1 MLLGG
6 PTLARGYR
14 GGDPDGAFVA
24 DDDGQ
29 RWWRTADAGRLDG
42 GRLQVLGR
50 LDDAVLTGGV
60 TVLPAAV
67 EAVLLRLPGVAE
79 AVVTGVD
86 DPEWGRRVVAA
97 VVPAAGAPAPG
108 AGRRPGPGGGA
119 SWVPYAAPRQLLVL
133 DALPL
138 VGVGKPDRAAVAR
151 LAAGG

>member
-1 MLLGG
+1 M
-6 PTLARGYR
+6 
-14 GGDPDGAFVA
+14 
-24 DDDGQ
+24 
-29 RWWRTADAGRLDG
+29 
-42 GRLQVLGR
+42 LGR

-67 EAVLLRLPGVAE
+67 ETVLLRLPGIAE

-97 VVPAAGAPAPG
+97 VVPAAGAPAPVL
-108 AGRRPGPGGGA
+108 ADVRDRVAAELGPH
-119 SWVPYAAPRQLLVL
+119 AAPRQLLVL

-151 LAAGG
+151 LAADG